1 MAPPR
6 DYAAIAAQAII
17 RNRPLLALEFHPAA
31 VAALDAFIDL
41 TWGEEGA
48 APDDDRWRPSD
59 GQWAAIVGFGAF
71 FGELLRRQF
80 GGVWQEDP
88 AQPDNALAAR
98 VVLKS
103 GHQVYAI
110 GKVYERLKNGGED
123 RLEPLYR
130 WVREQVGAAESP
142 LEADGWILQGRHFA
156 RVGRPDLAARFYE
169 RALALS
175 PAPSK
180 RAEIEALRARV
191 LDASRAAE
199 DEVRGRLI
207 AEARAR
213 LSELAGE
220 GRKALAAFGVRVE
233 HGALTLFGLDT
244 FVDETLGPGPVDD
257 ARRRP
262 PLELALGALLGALLC
277 ARFRGQWRAQPAD
290 ALARSQVVWPSGLAT
305 CPFEMLSRRVAKGG
319 PSVLEQVSTLIKSL
333 RAQGD
338 MEEDPP
344 EDARDWL
351 AQAEAYAQK
360 AGRLELAVRVG
371 KVSLGC
377 RGGDTA
383 SSRLKL
389 AGWCR
394 ALGRAADAKA
404 HLDAAARLEPQ
415 NATLVREQHLVRA
428 TELAS
433 AGLHA
438 PALEA
443 CERALE
449 VDPTSGEG
457 LLGKSRALFA
467 LDRIAECREW
477 LDGFAGRNDC
487 EPDRRDL
494 AARAADAAG
503 DRVRAHQLFANLKDD
518 QGLPADRRAHAE
530 ARAGELAADPSVR
543 LAGIERLETIEQVV
557 AGYAQFSADHPG
569 LAEPWRE
576 RGVGLSMLGRNDE
589 ALECLR
595 RAAALEPAEPKSY
608 DHEGVVLARLQ
619 RFDEAIAALDRGL
632 QSCPG
637 SGLLLAR
644 KGIFL
649 AMAGRNEEALRACE
663 AALAADPAYA
673 DSWAFKGDIE
683 QRLGRT
689 ADAIASIERYLAAR
703 PGSQEKRVEA
713 ARRQLW
719 ALRNPGKERDP
730 ERAQACSAR
739 ALQRVQAR
747 ALPEALALY
756 DEAVAADPLSDLAW
770 INRGTCLC
778 EMLRFEEA
786 VASFARGEELG
797 GPTMLVADA
806 AADCL
811 LRLGRGDE
819 ALGRYDRLLEKQ
831 PGSPEGLHGKAR
843 TLARLGRAAESLP
856 LYARLVARSPEDQ
869 DLARERADAI
879 RRATAESPC

>member
-1 MAPPR
+1 M
-6 DYAAIAAQAII
+6 Q
-17 RNRPLLALEFHPAA
+17 
-31 VAALDAFIDL
+31 
-41 TWGEEGA
+41 
-48 APDDDRWRPSD
+48 
-59 GQWAAIVGFGAF
+59 
-71 FGELLRRQF
+71 
-80 GGVWQEDP
+80 
-88 AQPDNALAAR
+88 
-98 VVLKS
+98 
-103 GHQVYAI
+103 
-110 GKVYERLKNGGED
+110 
-123 RLEPLYR
+123 
-130 WVREQVGAAESP
+130 
-142 LEADGWILQGRHFA
+142 
-156 RVGRPDLAARFYE
+156 
-169 RALALS
+169 
-175 PAPSK
+175 
-180 RAEIEALRARV
+180 
-191 LDASRAAE
+191 
-199 DEVRGRLI
+199 
-207 AEARAR
+207 
-213 LSELAGE
+213 
-220 GRKALAAFGVRVE
+220 VE

-244 FVDETLGPGPVDD
+244 FVDETLGPGPVEA
-257 ARRRP
+257 ARRKP
-262 PLELALGALLGALLC
+262 PLELALGAFLGALLC
-277 ARFRGQWRAQPAD
+277 ARFRGQWREQPAD

-305 CPFEMLSRRVAKGG
+305 CPFEMLSRRLAKGG
-319 PSVLEQVSTLIKSL
+319 PSVLEQVATLIQSL

-338 MEEDPP
+338 MEEEPP
-344 EDARDWL
+344 EDPRDWL

-383 SSRLKL
+383 SSRLKV

-415 NATLVREQHLVRA
+415 NAVLGREQHLIRA
-428 TELAS
+428 AELAS
-433 AGLHA
+433 QGLHV
-438 PALEA
+438 PALETF
-443 CERALE
+443 ERALE
-449 VDPTSGEG
+449 LDPASGEG
-457 LLGKSRALFA
+457 LLGKARALLA

-494 AARAADAAG
+494 AARASDAAG
-503 DRVRAHQLFANLKDD
+503 DRVLAHQLFSNLKDD
-518 QGLPADRRAHAE
+518 RRLPADRRAHAE
-530 ARAGELAADPSVR
+530 ARAGELAADPAVR
-543 LAGIERLETIEQVV
+543 LAGIERLPTIEQVV
-557 AGYAQFSADHPG
+557 AGYAQFSAEHPD

-576 RGVGLSMLGRNDE
+576 RGVGLSMLGRNEE

-595 RAAALEPAEPKSY
+595 HAAVLEPAEPKSY

-649 AMAGRNEEALRACE
+649 AMAGRNEEALGACE
-663 AALAADPAYA
+663 AALAADPGYA

-730 ERAQACSAR
+730 ERAQASSAR

-770 INRGTCLC
+770 INRGSCLH
-778 EMLRFEEA
+778 EMRRFEEA
-786 VASFARGEELG
+786 LASFARGEELG
-797 GPTMLVADA
+797 GPTSLVADVT
-806 AADCL
+806 ADCL
-811 LRLGRGDE
+811 HRLGRGDE
-819 ALGRYDRLLEKQ
+819 ALGRYDRMLARQ
-831 PGSPEGLHGKAR
+831 PGSPELTHGKAR
-843 TLARLGRAAESLP
+843 TLVRLGRAAESLP
-856 LYARLVARSPEDQ
+856 LYAKLVARSPEDH
-869 DLARERADAI
+869 DLARERAEAL
-879 RRATAESPC
+879 RAAGAQVR